1 MAQSTVV
8 AITVINVIANF
19 FVIRKK
25 LIYILKLIQ
34 LCLNCNQSCATA
46 IAISVPVSSC
56 RGLASIL

>member
-8 AITVINVIANF
+8 AITMINVIANF
-19 FVIRKK
+19 FVTSKE

-34 LCLNCNQSCATA
+34 LCLNCHHSCATA

-56 RGLASIL
+56 